1 MSLRLLAPLL
11 GLCVATSSLPAQS
24 SVWKA
29 TRGSSTFYLG
39 GTCHVLRNQDLP
51 LPAEFDQA
59 FAASSTLYFETDVG
73 RLQSPETQ
81 QRVLTEGMFQ
91 DGRSLEQVLTPAAW
105 KAARAYGAKA
115 GLPIGQM
122 SMMKPWLLT
131 VMMAVL
137 ELQKLGVTMEGV
149 DLRYYKMATEAGKK
163 TGALESYERHLAF
176 LTNMG
181 AGHESEMVTKSIE
194 DLDAMPAMIN
204 QLLTAWKTGDLTK
217 IEELMLREMRA
228 KYPAIYQELVVSRNN
243 AWLPEIEALAK
254 TPEVEF
260 ILAGA
265 AHMAGKDGLIAKLRA
280 KGFTITQLNAASAVK
295 KK

>member
-1 MSLRLLAPLL
+1 MSLRQLAPLL
-11 GLCVATSSLPAQS
+11 GLCFATSSLPAQS
-24 SVWKA
+24 SVWKV
-29 TRGSSTFYLG
+29 TRGTSTLYLG
-39 GTCHVLRNQDLP
+39 GTCHVLRTQDLP

-59 FAASSTLYFETDVG
+59 FAASSALYFETDVG

-81 QRVLTEGMFQ
+81 QRILAEGMFL

-105 KAARAYGAKA
+105 KAAKAYGAKA
-115 GLPIGQM
+115 GIPIEQM
-122 SMMKPWLLT
+122 GMMKPWLLT

-137 ELQKLGVTMEGV
+137 ELQNLGVTMEGV
-149 DLRYYKMATEAGKK
+149 DLRYYKQATETGKR

-181 AGHESEMVTKSIE
+181 AGHESEMVAKSIE
-194 DLDAMPAMIN
+194 DLSEMPAMIN
-204 QLLTAWKTGDLTK
+204 QLLAAWKTGDLGK
-217 IEELMLREMRA
+217 IEALMLREMRA

-280 KGFTITQLNAASAVK
+280 KGFTITQLNAASAAK

>member
-11 GLCVATSSLPAQS
+11 GLWVVTSSLPAQS
-24 SVWKA
+24 YVWKV
-29 TRGSSTFYLG
+29 TRGTSTLYLG

-59 FAASSTLYFETDVG
+59 FAASSALYFETDVG

-81 QRVLTEGMFQ
+81 QRILAEGMFM
-91 DGRSLEQVLTPAAW
+91 DGRSLDQVLTPAAW
-105 KAARAYGAKA
+105 KAAKAYGAKA
-115 GLPIGQM
+115 GLPIAQM

-149 DLRYYKMATEAGKK
+149 DLRYYKQATEAGKK
-163 TGALESYERHLAF
+163 TGALEPYERHLAF

-181 AGHESEMVTKSIE
+181 AGHESEMVAKSIE
-194 DLDAMPAMIN
+194 DLDEMPAMIN
-204 QLLTAWKTGDLTK
+204 QLLTAWKTGDLAK

-228 KYPAIYQELVVSRNN
+228 KYPAIYQQLVVSRNN

-280 KGFTITQLNAASAVK
+280 KGFTITQLNAAPTK

>member
-1 MSLRLLAPLL
+1 MSLHLLAPLL
-11 GLCVATSSLPAQS
+11 GLCVATGSLPAQS
-24 SVWKA
+24 SVWKV
-29 TRGSSTFYLG
+29 TRGTSTLYLG

-59 FAASSTLYFETDVG
+59 FAASSAVYFETEIG

-81 QRVLTEGMFQ
+81 QRILAEGMFL
-91 DGRSLEQVLTPAAW
+91 DGRSLDQVLTPAAW
-105 KAARAYGAKA
+105 KAAKAYGAKA
-115 GLPIGQM
+115 GLPVEQM

-131 VMMAVL
+131 LMMAVL

-149 DLRYYKMATEAGKK
+149 DLRYYKMANEAGKK
-163 TGALESYERHLAF
+163 TGGLEPFERHLAF
-176 LTNMG
+176 LTNLG
-181 AGHESEMVTKSIE
+181 AGHESEMVAKSIE
-194 DLDAMPAMIN
+194 DLGELPAMIN
-204 QLLTAWKTGDLTK
+204 QLLTAWKTGDLAK

-228 KYPAIYQELVVSRNN
+228 KYPAIYRELVVSRNN

-280 KGFTITQLNAASAVK
+280 KGFTITQLNAASAAK